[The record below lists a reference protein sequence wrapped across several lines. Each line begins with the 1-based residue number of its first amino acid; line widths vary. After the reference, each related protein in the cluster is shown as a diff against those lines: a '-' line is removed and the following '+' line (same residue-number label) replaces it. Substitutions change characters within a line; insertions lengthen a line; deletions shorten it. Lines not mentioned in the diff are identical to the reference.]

1 MTKVTRDVRTPDIVV
16 ITDADGWAV
25 AEDNRAVHT
34 YWRENGM
41 PLAAECDDECQALDC
56 IHPANW
62 GQPSKKAVMAPRELL
77 VQRPEVV
84 EWLRQFPRPVVITP
98 DGDLVEVAE
107 GATVAEVVAAE
118 Q

>member
-1 MTKVTRDVRTPDIVV
+1 
-16 ITDADGWAV
+16 
-25 AEDNRAVHT
+25 
-34 YWRENGM
+34 
-41 PLAAECDDECQALDC
+41 
-56 IHPANW
+56 
-62 GQPSKKAVMAPRELL
+62 MAPRELL